1 MMRLDV
7 VMRARWWLA
16 AIFVAS
22 ATGNGVAQTVA
33 AFPEPHDSEKKTPP
47 RMTPEEAAASWT
59 LPPGFHATLFAGE
72 PEVRQPIGMAFDAR
86 GRMWVA
92 ENYTYA
98 EAGVNFD
105 DRLRDR
111 IVILEDTDGDHR
123 ADRRT
128 VFWDRAQHLTSV
140 EIGFGGVWALCAP
153 YLLFIPDR
161 DGDDKPDGEPIVML
175 EGWNVANVRH
185 NVVNGLRW
193 GPDGWLYGR
202 HGILATSRV
211 GTPETPESVRTP
223 LNCCVWRLHP
233 TEKRFEVVCHG
244 TTNPW
249 GMDWDANGE
258 LFFINTVIGHLWHVI
273 PGAHYKRMYGEDF
286 NPHLYELIDQ
296 TADHVHWD
304 TANETWTATRTG
316 FSHGTDAAG
325 GGHAHSGLMI
335 YQGTNW
341 PEEYRGDVFA
351 INFHGRRLNRDRLE
365 RTGATFTAHHLPDP
379 MQNGDAW
386 FRGIDLASGPDGG
399 VYVLDWS
406 DTGECHDED
415 GVHRS
420 SGRIFK
426 ITHENGQR
434 LDPNKRDLNAASL
447 AELMKLALG
456 DEVWHRR
463 QALRILQE
471 RAANGDDLK
480 DIRTLISLID
490 VKPGMDT
497 RDNIE
502 PTERLHALWA
512 GRAIG
517 IHNNE
522 HLRQL
527 LNDPDESHR
536 AWCVRFLADGPIDNA
551 ADRQALETLSATETS
566 GLVLTYLAS
575 ALQRLPNSARWQ
587 LANSL
592 AAHAEFA
599 DDRVLP
605 LMIWYGIEPSV
616 PESPELA
623 AEFAATA
630 AMPKLA
636 RFSARRLA
644 SDLERNAHALNPLV
658 ARLKS
663 LEDAERTQQVLTGIS
678 EALAGWR
685 QAPAPSGWSEFASK
699 HVGAEDATGN
709 LVRELSAVFGDGRA
723 IESLRAMLTDSSQPL
738 ANRRDAI
745 SALVRARSDGL
756 AEAIVPLLD
765 DRDLAA
771 DAVRGLAEIDL
782 AKHAPQMLQRYADFS
797 PSAREAVVEA
807 LITRADTAG
816 ALIDAVAAG
825 NIPGTEVP
833 AIALRQ
839 MQLLGD
845 AELAARIEQTWP
857 ETKLLA
863 ADKVEQLATL
873 REKLTPELLSAADL
887 EQGQQLYTQHCGKC
901 HKLFGDGGTIGPEL
915 TGAQRGQLDYWLQNI
930 VDPSATVGTNY
941 RLSIVELKDGRVLNG
956 IVGAQTDRTIVLQTA
971 TERVVLERSEIEALQ
986 ASNLS
991 IMPEGQLGAWSDE
1004 QIRDLIGYLMK
1015 P

>member
-1 MMRLDV
+1 MRSTFP
-7 VMRARWWLA
+7 MRARWWLA
-16 AIFVAS
+16 AIFVAG
-22 ATGNGVAQTVA
+22 ATGNGFAQTDGD
-33 AFPEPHDSEKKTPP
+33 FPEPHDSEKKAPP
-47 RMTPEEAAASWT
+47 RMTPEEAAASWK
-59 LPPGFHATLFAGE
+59 LPPGFRATLFAGE

-111 IVILEDTDGDHR
+111 IVIFEDTDGDHR

-128 VFWDRAQHLTSV
+128 VFWDQAQHLTSV

-211 GTPETPESVRTP
+211 GTPETPESARTP
-223 LNCCVWRLHP
+223 LNCCVWRFHP
-233 TEKRFEVVCHG
+233 TQKRFEVVCQG

-365 RTGATFTAHHLPDP
+365 RAGATFTAHHQPDP
-379 MQNGDAW
+379 MQSGDAW
-386 FRGIDLASGPDGG
+386 LRGIDLASGPDGG

-420 SGRIFK
+420 SGRILK
-426 ITHENGQR
+426 ITYGSAPAKRVEDFSQR
-434 LDPNKRDLNAASL
+434 ST
-447 AELMKLALG
+447 AELLPLL
-456 DEVWHRR
+456 DEADVWQTRMAR
-463 QALRILQE
+463 QLIQQH
-471 RAANGDDLK
+471 AARGDDLSEVQKALIAKLTAGK
-480 DIRTLISLID
+480 DPARAL
-490 VKPGMDT
+490 KY
-497 RDNIE
+497 
-502 PTERLHALWA
+502 LWA
-512 GRAIG
+512 LQAIRPLTT
-517 IHNNE
+517 E
-522 HLRQL
+522 HWNSLPSLTDEQFRVWRVRL
-527 LNDPDESHR
+527 LSDGPMTSDSDRLALEM
-536 AWCVRFLADGPIDNA
+536 LADHE
-551 ADRQALETLSATETS
+551 RS

-575 ALQRLPNSARWQ
+575 ALQRLP
-587 LANSL
+587 LANRWGL
-592 AAHAEFA
+592 ATELVDRSEFA

-623 AEFAATA
+623 AEFATNAK
-630 AMPKLA
+630 MPKLM
-636 RFSARRLA
+636 RFTARRLA
-644 SDLERNAHALNPLV
+644 SDLERNPQALDPLV
-658 ARLKS
+658 ARLVS
-663 LEDAERTQQVLTGIS
+663 SDDAERTQQVLTGVS

-685 QAPAPSGWSEFASK
+685 QAPAPNGWTEFASK

-745 SALVRARSDGL
+745 SALVRARSNGL

-782 AKHAPQMLQRYADFS
+782 ARYAPEMLRHYAGFS
-797 PSAREAVVEA
+797 PSAREAVIEA

-816 ALIDAVAAG
+816 ALIDAVAAR
-825 NIPGTEVP
+825 NIASADVP
-833 AIALRQ
+833 VIALRQ

-845 AELAARIEQTWP
+845 AALTTRIEQTWP

-863 ADKVEQLATL
+863 ADKVEQLAKL
-873 REKLTPELLSAADL
+873 REKLTPESLSAADL
-887 EQGQQLYTQHCGKC
+887 AHGQQLYTQHCGKC

-941 RLSIVELKDGRVLNG
+941 RLSIIELKDGRALNG

-971 TERVVLERSEIEALQ
+971 TERVVLERSEIEELQ

-991 IMPEGQLGAWSDE
+991 IMPEGQLNAMSGE

>member
-1 MMRLDV
+1 MMRSV
-7 VMRARWWLA
+7 FVMLARWWLA
-16 AIFVAS
+16 AVFVAGAA
-22 ATGNGVAQTVA
+22 ATGLAQTEG
-33 AFPEPHDSEKKTPP
+33 AFPEPHDSEKKSPP

-72 PEVRQPIGMAFDAR
+72 PDVRQPIGMAFDAR

-211 GTPETPESVRTP
+211 GTPETPESARTP
-223 LNCCVWRLHP
+223 LNCCVWRFHP
-233 TEKRFEVVCHG
+233 TEKRFEVVCQG

-341 PEEYRGDVFA
+341 PAEYRGDVFA

-365 RTGATFTAHHLPDP
+365 RSGATFTAHHQSDP
-379 MQNGDAW
+379 MQSGDAW

-426 ITHENGQR
+426 ITYG
-434 LDPNKRDLNAASL
+434 DMKPNPAQADDLAKKTVLEL
-447 AELMKLALG
+447 AELVLKG
-456 DEVWHRR
+456 DAWRRR
-463 QALRILQE
+463 QALRMLYE
-471 RAANGDDLK
+471 RSANGDDVSGTDLLMMLHEVRHELTIHDPVQMVWVRRAVGK
-480 DIRTLISLID
+480 GGGDQLR
-490 VKPGMDT
+490 
-497 RDNIE
+497 R
-502 PTERLHALWA
+502 RLHH
-512 GRAIG
+512 
-517 IHNNE
+517 HN
-522 HLRQL
+522 
-527 LNDPDESHR
+527 ESYR
-536 AWCVRFLADGPIDNA
+536 SWCVRMIADQPIEDSD
-551 ADRQALETLSATETS
+551 DRKALEQLAMKEAS

-575 ALQRLPNSARWQ
+575 ALQRLPHAERWTI
-587 LANSL
+587 
-592 AAHAEFA
+592 AAALSSHAEFA

-616 PESPELA
+616 PEAPELA
-623 AEFAATA
+623 AEFATNVK
-630 AMPKLA
+630 MPKLA
-636 RFSARRLA
+636 RFTARRLA
-644 SDLERNAHALNPLV
+644 SDLERNPLALDPLV

-663 LEDAERTQQVLTGIS
+663 LQDAERTQQVLTGVS

-685 QAPAPSGWSEFASK
+685 QAPAPAGWTEFAAA

-723 IESLRAMLTDSSQPL
+723 IESLRAMLADAAQPL
-738 ANRRDAI
+738 ASRRDAI

-756 AEAIVPLLD
+756 AEALVPLLD

-771 DAVRGLAEIDL
+771 NAVRGLAEVDL
-782 AKHAPQMLQRYADFS
+782 AKYAPEMLRRYGGFS
-797 PSAREAVVEA
+797 PTAREAVIETM
-807 LITRADTAG
+807 ITRVDTAG

-825 NIPGTEVP
+825 NIPGADVP
-833 AIALRQ
+833 VIALRQ

-845 AELAARIEQTWP
+845 AELAARIEPTWP

-863 ADKVEQLATL
+863 ADKVEQLAQL
-873 REKLTPELLSAADL
+873 RTKLTPELLGEANLDN
-887 EQGQQLYTQHCGKC
+887 GKQLYSQHCGKC

-991 IMPEGQLGAWSDE
+991 IMPEGQLGAMSDE